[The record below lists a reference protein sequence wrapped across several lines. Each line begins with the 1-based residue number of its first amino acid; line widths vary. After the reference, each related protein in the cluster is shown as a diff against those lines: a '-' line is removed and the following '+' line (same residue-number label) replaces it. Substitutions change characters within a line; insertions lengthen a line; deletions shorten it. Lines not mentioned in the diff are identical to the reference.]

1 MLITF
6 KDSFLFHKQSL
17 RLFCSSICSIF
28 LLYTAN
34 VSAINH
40 AEQNK
45 PPVIMGY
52 YSQWSVYSPNIHI
65 RDLPTHLM
73 THFVYKSADLTK
85 DGEVIL
91 GDSYA
96 DIEFLYP
103 GADRNDRFLGSFGQ
117 LTKVKKRQPE
127 LKAIISIGGWGRSE
141 HFSSIA
147 ASPNGRAKLAKS
159 AIQFMQKYQ
168 FDGIEI
174 DWQFPIY
181 RASSTEITSY
191 RKEDGKHL
199 NLLLAE
205 IKRQCE
211 QMSIDCWL
219 QAVLAPYSLENA
231 WDASLLSNSADVIVV
246 DVTRLPGDIG
256 ELAEPQS
263 ALYAAQGERSVDS
276 VVSTMVG
283 YGVKQ
288 EKIVI
293 SIASFAVGW
302 EGVPAK
308 NNGFKQPHQTLSWGS
323 WDSKSSGAT
332 GIYNQKNLTYFL
344 ATGEYRHYWDDVGK
358 TDYVYNPNKY
368 GGHFITY
375 EGAKA
380 IAAKADYVKEN
391 HLAGVAI
398 IQLHHGDAALFN
410 VFDQFHFLKS
420 RYYQLIQFWHENRN
434 ALIVLFQMLAVI
446 LIGLVM
452 FVYWQNKKNN
462 ELFHEKQQFN
472 RLQYWM
478 QSIEWPLLNV
488 VTVAKSA
495 QEKALLSTEQVESLA
510 KLSSEVLL
518 PISSIIS
525 ETKLNFSVNQSFK
538 EIVSLQQVIQN
549 VDILLE
555 VESNRRLTWNKQIKA
570 RLLVNPDRFQQFLYY
585 LCDYV
590 ILQKSTN
597 ENITLDIIALEQT
610 IQLNITLLVNTDNN
624 QINHTRLNTLFHQ
637 AKLLDFSMRLDRE
650 KGLLSVLINNDV
662 IVNDEQ
668 HIGSL
673 AFTFDQ
679 HLSPLSTDNL
689 VADNIED
696 ESASHDVI
704 PHASSTHIEEYST
717 LFAAITSFNMSAA
730 PSKDIYKGLEQA
742 CQYFIDILQ
751 QEAKV
756 RVFHHEQVVS
766 KLGKESLTSRHEILV
781 NSDDVTVEVITQ
793 EKLSEAEQ
801 QLIQVLVYQTLMVQK
816 AIQSLL
822 KEPSIL
828 AELYELTRYK
838 DRIKYLKAESG
849 YTGIYIQSLKEPRYI
864 SMRLRS
870 IKQYFDDVALVQV
883 HRSYLVN
890 PKKVDRINT
899 VAKLKFEL
907 EIGSVKIP
915 VSRTYVPMLKE
926 HFPQWFS

>member
-1 MLITF
+1 MNSA
-6 KDSFLFHKQSL
+6 DHK
-17 RLFCSSICSIF
+17 
-28 LLYTAN
+28 A
-34 VSAINH
+34 
-40 AEQNK
+40 
-45 PPVIMGY
+45 PVIIGY
-52 YSQWSVYSPNIHI
+52 YSQWSIYSPNIHI

-73 THFVYKSADLTK
+73 THLVYKSADLTK

-117 LTKVKKRQPE
+117 LEKVKKRQPE
-127 LKAIISIGGWGRSE
+127 LKSIISIGGWGRSE
-141 HFSSIA
+141 HFSTMA
-147 ASPNGRAKLAKS
+147 ASPSGRAKLAKS
-159 AIQFMQKYQ
+159 AIQFMKKYQ

-181 RASSTEITSY
+181 RASSKSITSY
-191 RKEDGKHL
+191 RKADGKHL
-199 NLLLAE
+199 NLLLEE
-205 IKRQCE
+205 IKRQCK
-211 QMSIDCWL
+211 QMNIDCWL
-219 QAVLAPYSLENA
+219 QAVLAPYSLENS
-231 WDASLLSNSADVIVV
+231 WDATLLSDNADVIVV

-276 VVSTMVG
+276 VVSTLTG
-283 YGVKQ
+283 YGIELK
-288 EKIVI
+288 KIVI

-332 GIYNQKNLTYFL
+332 GIYNQKNLTHFL
-344 ATGEYRHYWDDVGK
+344 ATGEYRHYWDEIGK
-358 TDYVYNPNKY
+358 TNYVYNPNKY

-375 EGAKA
+375 EGYQA

-420 RYYQLIQFWHENRN
+420 RYYKLLQFWHENSG
-434 ALIVLFQMLAVI
+434 ALLVLFQMLAVI
-446 LIGLVM
+446 LIGIVL
-452 FVYWQNKKNN
+452 FVFWQNKKNN
-462 ELFHEKQQFN
+462 ELYQQKQQFN

-488 VTVAKSA
+488 VSLAKNA
-495 QEKALLSTEQVESLA
+495 QERALLSSGQVESFA
-510 KLSSEVLL
+510 KLSSEVLR

-525 ETKLNFSVNQSFK
+525 ETKLNSSVNQVFK
-538 EIVSLQQVIQN
+538 EVVELQQIIQN
-549 VDILLE
+549 VATLIELE
-555 VESNRRLTWNKQIKA
+555 NNKRLTWNKNINT
-570 RLLVNPDRFQQFLYY
+570 RLLVNPDRFQQFLFY

-590 ILQKSTN
+590 IHQTN
-597 ENITLDIIALEQT
+597 ANDNISLDITAEEQS
-610 IQLNITLLVNTDNN
+610 IQLNVELLVNADTN
-624 QINHTRLNTLFHQ
+624 QVSHTRLNTLFHQ
-637 AKLLDFSMRLDRE
+637 AKLLDLAISLDRG

-668 HIGSL
+668 HNSFL
-673 AFTFDQ
+673 AFKFDQ
-679 HLSPLSTDNL
+679 RCLH
-689 VADNIED
+689 
-696 ESASHDVI
+696 
-704 PHASSTHIEEYST
+704 SSTGHSMEATVEQQALNSEMVSRESSAPIEEYSS

-742 CQYFIDILQ
+742 CQYFIDILK

-756 RVFHHEQVVS
+756 QVFHHEQFVT
-766 KLGKESLTSRHEILV
+766 KLGKESLTSQHEIII

-849 YTGIYIQSLKEPRYI
+849 YTGLYIQSLKEPRYI
-864 SMRLRS
+864 SMRLRA

-890 PKKVDRINT
+890 PKKVSKIKT
-899 VAKLKFEL
+899 IAKLKFEL
-907 EIGSVKIP
+907 ELGSVKIP